1 MENFN
6 VQLEKFEKNL
16 DALEDKLFD
25 LRIKASEDKLLDLL
39 IKAL

>member
-1 MENFN
+1 MENFK